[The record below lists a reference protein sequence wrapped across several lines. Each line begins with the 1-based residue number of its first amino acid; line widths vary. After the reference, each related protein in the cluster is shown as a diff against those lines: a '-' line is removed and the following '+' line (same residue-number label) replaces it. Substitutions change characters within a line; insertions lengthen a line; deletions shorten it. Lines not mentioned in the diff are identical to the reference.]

1 MSYDICLKDKVSNEV
16 ANMKHPQYIRGG
28 TVPARINPITGILEQ
43 DTQIKAKI
51 NITYNYAKY
60 YYDAT
65 EGDTR
70 FAHDEV
76 SCYYADGTTGPI
88 KTEYGIRGLYGK
100 TAAESIQMLTDM
112 IQRITSKYMDSNGE
126 WLTTERKRIQYLKNG
141 KEVNNPIHGILHG
154 EVYEKIEETYYVSE
168 GDTSKYWEPTA
179 ANAILTLE
187 TMLVMAVDNILDENI
202 VWDGD

>member
-1 MSYDICLKDKVSNEV
+1 MSYDINLKNKISNEIAV
-16 ANMKHPQYIRGG
+16 MKHPQYIRSG

-43 DTQIKAKI
+43 DTQTKAEI

-65 EGDTR
+65 DGDIR

-76 SCYYADGTTGPI
+76 SCYYTDGTTGPI

-100 TAAESIQMLTDM
+100 TALESIRMLTDM
-112 IQRITSKYMDSNGE
+112 IQRIKEKYMDSNGE
-126 WLTTERKRIQYLKNG
+126 WITTERKKIRYLKNG
-141 KEVNNPIHGILHG
+141 KEVNDHIHGILHG
-154 EVYEKIEETYYVSE
+154 EVYEKIEEVYSVSE
-168 GDTSKYWEPTA
+168 GDTSYYWERTA
-179 ANAILTLE
+179 ANAIIPLE

>member
-1 MSYDICLKDKVSNEV
+1 MSYDINLKNKISNEIAV
-16 ANMKHPQYIRGG
+16 MKHPQYIRGG

-43 DTQIKAKI
+43 DTQTKAEI

-65 EGDTR
+65 DGDIR

-76 SCYYADGTTGPI
+76 SCYYTDGTTGPI

-100 TAAESIQMLTDM
+100 TALESIRMLTDM
-112 IQRITSKYMDSNGE
+112 IQRIKEKYMDSNGE
-126 WLTTERKRIQYLKNG
+126 WITTERKKIRYLKNG
-141 KEVNNPIHGILHG
+141 KEVNDHIHGILHG
-154 EVYEKIEETYYVSE
+154 EVYEKIEEVYSVSE
-168 GDTSKYWEPTA
+168 GDTSYYWERTA
-179 ANAILTLE
+179 ANAIIPLE

>member
-1 MSYDICLKDKVSNEV
+1 
-16 ANMKHPQYIRGG
+16 
-28 TVPARINPITGILEQ
+28 
-43 DTQIKAKI
+43 
-51 NITYNYAKY
+51 
-60 YYDAT
+60 
-65 EGDTR
+65 
-70 FAHDEV
+70 
-76 SCYYADGTTGPI
+76 
-88 KTEYGIRGLYGK
+88 
-100 TAAESIQMLTDM
+100 
-112 IQRITSKYMDSNGE
+112 MDSNGE